1 MGQKDSAWIYVQKS
15 LPYIK
20 TVGQKDRAV
29 FLYMIGENCH
39 RNNENRLAKHYLALS
54 CKAFPTSS
62 AYNLLA
68 SIYNQEGKK
77 ATARALWKKAMEKA
91 SLTDKIQNRQTS
103 LMFEGHSLY
112 EAICANKSIVKWGK
126 ADVAKLIEYYKVVN
140 LPFVTQLDTDYEGLT
155 NGNKLFLI
163 LQDMGKSDEEMTRIL
178 GTSYGALRTT
188 RSRIKG
194 KLKDKEQ

>member
-1 MGQKDSAWIYVQKS
+1 MQGFPYFLGLQPAGQHLIYSVFKANRNKRKVISYQILINDYNRRIDELQKNGSDAEKDI
-15 LPYIK
+15 
-20 TVGQKDRAV
+20 R
-29 FLYMIGENCH
+29 
-39 RNNENRLAKHYLALS
+39 RLKH
-54 CKAFPTSS
+54 K
-62 AYNLLA
+62 
-68 SIYNQEGKK
+68 I
-77 ATARALWKKAMEKA
+77 
-91 SLTDKIQNRQTS
+91 DKIQNRQTS
-103 LMFEGHSLY
+103 LMFERHSLY

-188 RSRIKG
+188 RSRIKS

>member
-1 MGQKDSAWIYVQKS
+1 MQGFPYFLGLQPAGQHLIYSVFKANRNKRKVISYQILINDYNRRIDELQKKGSDAEKDI
-15 LPYIK
+15 
-20 TVGQKDRAV
+20 R
-29 FLYMIGENCH
+29 
-39 RNNENRLAKHYLALS
+39 RLKH
-54 CKAFPTSS
+54 K
-62 AYNLLA
+62 
-68 SIYNQEGKK
+68 I
-77 ATARALWKKAMEKA
+77 
-91 SLTDKIQNRQTS
+91 DKIQNQQTS
-103 LMFEGHSLY
+103 LMFEGHSLF

-188 RSRIKG
+188 RSRIKS

>member
-1 MGQKDSAWIYVQKS
+1 MYHHLACIYEALGQKDSAWIYVQKS

-68 SIYNQEGKK
+68 SI
-77 ATARALWKKAMEKA
+77 
-91 SLTDKIQNRQTS
+91 SSIQFSRPT
-103 LMFEGHSLY
+103 
-112 EAICANKSIVKWGK
+112 
-126 ADVAKLIEYYKVVN
+126 
-140 LPFVTQLDTDYEGLT
+140 
-155 NGNKLFLI
+155 
-163 LQDMGKSDEEMTRIL
+163 
-178 GTSYGALRTT
+178 GTS
-188 RSRIKG
+188 G
-194 KLKDKEQ
+194 KLSPIRSLSTITTAA